1 MGEEKDVYIYIY
13 IKLYLYYLY
22 NIIAVYGDVNVHIL
36 YVPIV

>member
-1 MGEEKDVYIYIY
+1 MGEEKDVYIYI
-13 IKLYLYYLY
+13 KLYLLYYIY